1 MGAIEL
7 ILIRHGESAGNVA
20 ATEAQRSGA
29 EVIDIGLR
37 DPDVPLSDAGME
49 QARALGRWLSGLPQE
64 ERPDSVWCSPYL
76 RARQTAELATT
87 QDSGTLQEAR
97 IDERLRDRELGIL
110 DLLTSAGVDARYPD
124 EARRRNWLGK
134 FSYRPPG
141 GESWADVALR
151 LRSVLRDLDD
161 ENDGKRVAV
170 VCHDAVIMLI
180 RYICERLSE
189 QELLDIASSTSVRN
203 ASVTRL
209 VRPSGQGRWTLESFN
224 AVNHL
229 ESGGAPV
236 TEHAGDENHVH
247 PR

>member
-7 ILIRHGESAGNVA
+7 VLIRHGESAGNVA
-20 ATEAQRSGA
+20 ATAAQRSGA
-29 EVIDIGLR
+29 EVINIGVR
-37 DPDVPLSDAGME
+37 DTDVPLSDAGRI
-49 QARALGRWLSGLPQE
+49 QGQALGRWLAGLPE
-64 ERPDSVWCSPYL
+64 NERPEAVWCSPYL
-76 RARQTAELATT
+76 RARQTADLTGLEQVRL
-87 QDSGTLQEAR
+87 
-97 IDERLRDRELGIL
+97 DERLRDRELGIL
-110 DLLTSAGVDARYPD
+110 DLLTSAGVQARFPD

-161 ENDGKRVAV
+161 EEDGRRVAI
-170 VCHDAVIMLI
+170 VCHDAVILLI
-180 RYICERLSE
+180 RYICEGLSE
-189 QELLDIASSTSVRN
+189 TELLDIAAGTSVRN

-209 VRPSGQGRWTLESFN
+209 VRPQGKGRWTLESFN
-224 AVNHL
+224 AVDHL

-236 TEHAGDENHVH
+236 TEHAGDENNVH

>member
-20 ATEAQRSGA
+20 ATAAHRSGA
-29 EVIDIGLR
+29 QVIDIGMR
-37 DPDVPLSDAGME
+37 DFDVPLSDSGVLQGE
-49 QARALGRWLSGLPQE
+49 ALGRRFAGLPAG

-76 RARQTAELATT
+76 RARQTAELA
-87 QDSGTLQEAR
+87 GLREPR
-97 IDERLRDRELGIL
+97 LDERLRDRELGIL
-110 DLLTSAGVDARYPD
+110 DLLTAAGVNARFPE

-151 LRSVLRDLDD
+151 LRSVLRDIDDD
-161 ENDGKRVAV
+161 EDGRRVAV
-170 VCHDAVIMLI
+170 VCHDAVIMLF

-189 QELLDIASSTSVRN
+189 QELLDIAAGTSVRN

-209 VRPSGQGRWTLESFN
+209 VRPSGRGRWTLESFN
-224 AVNHL
+224 AVDHL